1 MVKTVLVMLYR
12 KLDRYEN
19 VSSFFISSVTR
30 VQDIFIYFS
39 GFTDLIC

>member
-19 VSSFFISSVTR
+19 VSSFLYLVSQGCKIFSS
-30 VQDIFIYFS
+30 IF
-39 GFTDLIC
+39 